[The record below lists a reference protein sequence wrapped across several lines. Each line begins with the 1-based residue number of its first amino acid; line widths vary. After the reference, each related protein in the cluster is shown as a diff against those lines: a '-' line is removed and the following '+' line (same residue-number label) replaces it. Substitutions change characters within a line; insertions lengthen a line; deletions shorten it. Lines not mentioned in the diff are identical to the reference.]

1 MTWRS
6 LLASAL
12 ALTLFFVPADAR
24 RKPKLEPKI
33 KVSCVGNSI
42 TYGMRLDDRE
52 KESYP
57 AQLQALLGDRY
68 EVGNFGKSGAT
79 LLRHGHRPYFEQEEF
94 RQAMAFAGDI
104 VVIHLGI
111 NDTDPRNWP
120 HFQDEF
126 VGDYLAL
133 IDSLRSVNPQARFL
147 IARMTPIGSNH
158 SRFISGTKTW
168 HGQIQEAIETVA
180 EASGAELI
188 DFYEPLHRYPWMF
201 PDAVHPDAEGAGILA
216 KTVYSGITGDY
227 GGLRVSPMFSDHMVL
242 PREKDFLIRGT
253 ADAREKVMVTVDG
266 DVLEAV
272 ANNRGQWC
280 VLVPHRPAKV
290 GAELRI
296 ETAKSSLVYRD
307 VAFGDIWLCS
317 GQSNMEFEVRQSSD
331 AAPRPDAGLRLY
343 DMKCNWRT
351 DNVAWPASALD
362 SVNHLQYF
370 APTRWTPASDAAI
383 ARFSAVGYAFG
394 QMLRDSL
401 QVPIGL
407 ICNAVGGSTAE
418 SWIDRE
424 TLETRY
430 PAILRDWLHNDLIM
444 EWARGR
450 AEKNLSNRPA
460 SVEGYGLVPARHPY
474 EPCYNFEAGILPL
487 DHYPITGVIWYQGE
501 SNAERVEVHEEL
513 FPLLVDSWRNYF
525 SQDGRSGS
533 AMTPT
538 VILGSAPTVIPGS
551 TPTAI
556 PGLTPTVIP
565 GLTGNLP
572 FYYVQLSSLNRP
584 SWPIFRDSQRRLLAS
599 RPGLGMAV
607 TSDLGDPTDV
617 HYRQK
622 RPVGER
628 LALQALEKHYGHA
641 VKADGPLAKE
651 AVLVGQEVDV
661 NFYPQDALCS
671 ADGGPIVGFE
681 VQDAT
686 DGLFHAVGAEIDRN
700 SVILNCSA
708 IKRPVA
714 VRYAWQPYTRANLVN
729 AAGLPASTFRLP
741 VR

>member
-1 MTWRS
+1 MTWRN
-6 LLASAL
+6 LLVGAL
-12 ALTLFFVPADAR
+12 ALTLVFVPADAR
-24 RKPKLEPKI
+24 RKPKVEPKI

-52 KESYP
+52 HESYP
-57 AQLQALLGDRY
+57 VRLQEMLGDRY

-79 LLRHGHRPYFEQEEF
+79 LLRHGHRPYFDQEEF
-94 RQAMAFAGDI
+94 RQAMEFAGDI
-104 VVIHLGI
+104 VVIHLGV

-120 HFQDEF
+120 HFRDEF

-133 IDSLRSVNPQARFL
+133 IDSLRRVNPQARFL

-158 SRFISGTKTW
+158 TRFISGTKTW

-188 DFYEPLHRYPWMF
+188 DFYEPLYRYPWMF
-201 PDAVHPDAEGAGILA
+201 PDAVHPNAEGAGILA

-227 GGLRVSPMFSDHMVL
+227 GGLQVSPLFSDHMVL
-242 PREKDFLIRGT
+242 PRGKDFLIRGT
-253 ADAREKVMVTVDG
+253 ADAREAVKVTVDG
-266 DVLEAV
+266 RVHKAV
-272 ANNRGQWC
+272 ADNRGRWS
-280 VLVPHRPAKV
+280 VLVPALPAKE

-296 ETAKSSLVYRD
+296 ETASRSLVYAD

-331 AAPRPDAGLRLY
+331 ALPRADAGLRLY
-343 DMKCNWRT
+343 DMKANWRT
-351 DNVAWPASALD
+351 DDVAWPASALD

-370 APTRWTPASDAAI
+370 KPTQWTPATASAV

-407 ICNAVGGSTAE
+407 ICNAVGGSNAE

-424 TLETRY
+424 TLETQY
-430 PAILRDWLHNDLIM
+430 PAFLRDWLHNDLVM

-450 AEKNLSNRPA
+450 AEKNISNRPA
-460 SVEGYGLVPARHPY
+460 SVEGYGIVPTRHPY

-513 FPLLVDSWRNYF
+513 FPLLVDSWRDYF
-525 SQDGRSGS
+525 GF
-533 AMTPT
+533 
-538 VILGSAPTVIPGS
+538 V
-551 TPTAI
+551 
-556 PGLTPTVIP
+556 
-565 GLTGNLP
+565 P

-584 SWPIFRDSQRRLLAS
+584 SWPIFRDSQRRMMDR

-607 TSDLGDPTDV
+607 TSDLGDPVDV
-617 HYRQK
+617 HYREK
-622 RPVGER
+622 KPVGER
-628 LALQALEKHYGHA
+628 LALQALAKHYGHP
-641 VKADGPLAKE
+641 VQADGPLPRE
-651 AVLVGQEVDV
+651 AALVDGDV
-661 NFYPQDALCS
+661 VIDYYPQTALRS
-671 ADGGPIVGFE
+671 ADGGPITGFE
-681 VQDAT
+681 VQDAA
-686 DGLFHAVGAEIDRN
+686 DGLFHPVAARIQSGMVRLDA
-700 SVILNCSA
+700 SA
-708 IKRPVA
+708 IRRPLA

-729 AAGLPASTFRLP
+729 ATGLPASTFLLP
-741 VR
+741 VY

>member
-1 MTWRS
+1 MTWRN
-6 LLASAL
+6 LLAGAL
-12 ALTLFFVPADAR
+12 ALTLVFVPADAR
-24 RKPKLEPKI
+24 RKPKVEPKI

-42 TYGMRLDDRE
+42 TYGMRLEDRE
-52 KESYP
+52 HESYP
-57 AQLQALLGDRY
+57 ARLQEMLGDRY
-68 EVGNFGKSGAT
+68 EVANFGKSGAT

-120 HFQDEF
+120 HYQDEF

-133 IDSLRSVNPQARFL
+133 IDSLRSVNPRARFL

-180 EASGAELI
+180 HAAGAELI
-188 DFYEPLHRYPWMF
+188 DFYGPLYPYPWMF
-201 PDAVHPDAEGAGILA
+201 PDAVHPDAEGAGIIA
-216 KTVYSGITGDY
+216 KTVYQGITGDY
-227 GGLRVSPMFSDHMVL
+227 GGLQVSPMFSDHMVL
-242 PREKDFLIRGT
+242 PREKPFAIRGK
-253 ADAREKVMVTVDG
+253 ADAGESVQVTVDG
-266 DVLEAV
+266 AV
-272 ANNRGQWC
+272 YQAFADNRGRWG
-280 VLVPHRPAKV
+280 VEVAPHPAGTGSV
-290 GAELRI
+290 LRI
-296 ETAKSSLVYRD
+296 ETAKSSLVYRN

-331 AAPRPDAGLRLY
+331 AALLPDADLRLY

-370 APTRWTPASDAAI
+370 APTRWMPASDAAI

-407 ICNAVGGSTAE
+407 ICNAVGGSTTE

-450 AEKNLSNRPA
+450 AEKNLANRPA
-460 SVEGYGLVPARHPY
+460 SVEGYGIVPTRHPY

-513 FPLLVDSWRNYF
+513 FPLLVDSWRSYF
-525 SQDGRSGS
+525 AQDGRSGS
-533 AMTPT
+533 AMTT
-538 VILGSAPTVIPGS
+538 
-551 TPTAI
+551 
-556 PGLTPTVIP
+556 TVIP

-584 SWPIFRDSQRRLLAS
+584 SWPIFRDSQRRLLES
-599 RPGLGMAV
+599 RPSLGMAV
-607 TSDLGDPTDV
+607 TSDLGDPIDV

-651 AVLVGQEVDV
+651 AACVGQDVYVD
-661 NFYPQDALCS
+661 FYPQDALRS

-681 VQDAT
+681 VQDAA
-686 DGLFHAVGAEIDRN
+686 DGLFHPVAAEVSGGLVRLD
-700 SVILNCSA
+700 CAA
-708 IKRPVA
+708 IRVPKA

-729 AAGLPASTFRLP
+729 ATGLPASTFRLP

>member
-1 MTWRS
+1 
-6 LLASAL
+6 
-12 ALTLFFVPADAR
+12 
-24 RKPKLEPKI
+24 
-33 KVSCVGNSI
+33 
-42 TYGMRLDDRE
+42 
-52 KESYP
+52 
-57 AQLQALLGDRY
+57 
-68 EVGNFGKSGAT
+68 
-79 LLRHGHRPYFEQEEF
+79 
-94 RQAMAFAGDI
+94 
-104 VVIHLGI
+104 
-111 NDTDPRNWP
+111 
-120 HFQDEF
+120 
-126 VGDYLAL
+126 
-133 IDSLRSVNPQARFL
+133 
-147 IARMTPIGSNH
+147 MTPIGSHH

-168 HGQIQEAIETVA
+168 HGQIQEEIETVA
-180 EASGAELI
+180 DVAGAELI
-188 DFYEPLHRYPWMF
+188 DFYEPLHHYPWMF

-216 KTVYSGITGDY
+216 KTVYQGITGDY

-242 PREKDFLIRGT
+242 PREKDFLIRGM
-253 ADAREKVMVTVDG
+253 ADAREKVTVTVDG

-280 VLVPHRPAKV
+280 VLVPQRPAKV

-370 APTRWTPASDAAI
+370 VSTRWMPASDAAI

-444 EWARGR
+444 AWARGR

-460 SVEGYGLVPARHPY
+460 SVEGYGVVPTRHPY

-525 SQDGRSGS
+525 SD
-533 AMTPT
+533 
-538 VILGSAPTVIPGS
+538 I
-551 TPTAI
+551 
-556 PGLTPTVIP
+556 
-565 GLTGNLP
+565 P

-584 SWPIFRDSQRRLLAS
+584 SWPIFRDSQRRLLES

-651 AVLVGQEVDV
+651 AAEVGPDVYVD
-661 NFYPQDALCS
+661 FYPQDALRS

-681 VQDAT
+681 VQDAA
-686 DGLFHAVGAEIDRN
+686 DGLFHPVAAEVSGGLVRLD
-700 SVILNCSA
+700 CAA
-708 IKRPVA
+708 IRAPKA

>member
-1 MTWRS
+1 MTWRN
-6 LLASAL
+6 LLVGAL
-12 ALTLFFVPADAR
+12 ALTLVFVPADAR
-24 RKPKLEPKI
+24 RKPKVEPKI

-52 KESYP
+52 HESYP
-57 AQLQALLGDRY
+57 VRLQEMLGDRY

-79 LLRHGHRPYFEQEEF
+79 LLRHGHRPYFDQEEF
-94 RQAMAFAGDI
+94 RQAMEFAGDI
-104 VVIHLGI
+104 VVIHLGV

-120 HFQDEF
+120 HFRDEF

-133 IDSLRSVNPQARFL
+133 IDSLRRVNPQARFL

-158 SRFISGTKTW
+158 TRFISGTKTW
-168 HGQIQEAIETVA
+168 HGQIQVAIETVA

-188 DFYEPLHRYPWMF
+188 DFYEPLYRYPWMF
-201 PDAVHPDAEGAGILA
+201 PDAVHPNAEGAGILA

-227 GGLRVSPMFSDHMVL
+227 GGLQVSPLFSDHMVL
-242 PREKDFLIRGT
+242 PRGKDFLIRGT
-253 ADAREKVMVTVDG
+253 ADAREAVKVTVDG
-266 DVLEAV
+266 RVHKAV
-272 ANNRGQWC
+272 ADNRGRWS
-280 VLVPHRPAKV
+280 VLVPALPAKE

-296 ETAKSSLVYRD
+296 ETASRSLVYAD

-331 AAPRPDAGLRLY
+331 ALPRADAGLRLY
-343 DMKCNWRT
+343 DMKANWRT
-351 DNVAWPASALD
+351 DDVAWPASALD

-370 APTRWTPASDAAI
+370 KPTQWTPATASAV

-407 ICNAVGGSTAE
+407 ICNAVGGSNAE

-424 TLETRY
+424 TLETQY
-430 PAILRDWLHNDLIM
+430 PAFLRDWLHNDLVM

-450 AEKNLSNRPA
+450 AEKNISNRPA
-460 SVEGYGLVPARHPY
+460 SVEGYGIVPTRHPY

-513 FPLLVDSWRNYF
+513 FPLLVDSWRDYF
-525 SQDGRSGS
+525 GF
-533 AMTPT
+533 
-538 VILGSAPTVIPGS
+538 V
-551 TPTAI
+551 
-556 PGLTPTVIP
+556 
-565 GLTGNLP
+565 P

-584 SWPIFRDSQRRLLAS
+584 SWPIFRDSQRRMMDR

-607 TSDLGDPTDV
+607 TSDLGDPVDV
-617 HYRQK
+617 HYREK
-622 RPVGER
+622 KPVGER
-628 LALQALEKHYGHA
+628 LALQALAKHYGHP
-641 VKADGPLAKE
+641 VQADGPLPRE
-651 AVLVGQEVDV
+651 AALVDGDV
-661 NFYPQDALCS
+661 VIDYYPQTALRS
-671 ADGGPIVGFE
+671 ADGGPITGFE
-681 VQDAT
+681 VQDAA
-686 DGLFHAVGAEIDRN
+686 DGLFHPVAARIQSGMVRLDA
-700 SVILNCSA
+700 SA
-708 IKRPVA
+708 IRRPLA

-729 AAGLPASTFRLP
+729 ATGLPASTFLLP
-741 VR
+741 VY

>member
-1 MTWRS
+1 MKWRK
-6 LLASAL
+6 LLAGTL
-12 ALTLFFVPADAR
+12 ALLLVLSSADAR
-24 RKPKLEPKI
+24 RKV
-33 KVSCVGNSI
+33 KVACVGDSI
-42 TYGMRLDDRE
+42 TYGMRLEDRE
-52 KESYP
+52 RESYP
-57 AQLQALLGDRY
+57 AQLQALLGDGY

-94 RQAMAFAGDI
+94 RQAMDFAGDI

-120 HFQDEF
+120 HYRDGF

-133 IDSLRSVNPQARFL
+133 IDSLRRVNPKARFL
-147 IARMTPIGSNH
+147 LARMTPIGAGH

-168 HGQIQEAIETVA
+168 HGQIQGAIETVA
-180 EASGAELI
+180 DAAGAELI
-188 DFYEPLHRYPWMF
+188 DFYEPLHRFPWMF
-201 PDAVHPDAEGAGILA
+201 PDNLHPNAEGAGILA

-227 GGLRVSPMFSDHMVL
+227 GSLQASPLFSDHMVL
-242 PREKDFLIRGT
+242 PRDKDFLIRGT
-253 ADAREKVMVTVDG
+253 ANARDKVKVTVDG
-266 DVLEAV
+266 EVLEAV

-280 VLVPHRPAKV
+280 VLVPRRPAKTGV
-290 GAELRI
+290 ELRI
-296 ETAKSSLVYRD
+296 ETASRTLVYVD

-331 AAPRPDAGLRLY
+331 ALPRADADLRLY

-351 DNVAWPASALD
+351 DNVVWPVSALD

-370 APTRWTPASDAAI
+370 APTQWTPATDEAI

-430 PAILRDWLHNDLIM
+430 PAFLRDWLHNDLIM

-460 SVEGYGLVPARHPY
+460 SAEGYGVVPTRHPY

-501 SNAERVEVHEEL
+501 SNAERVEVYEEL
-513 FPLLVDSWRNYF
+513 FPLLVDSWRTYF
-525 SQDGRSGS
+525 GF
-533 AMTPT
+533 
-538 VILGSAPTVIPGS
+538 I
-551 TPTAI
+551 
-556 PGLTPTVIP
+556 
-565 GLTGNLP
+565 P

-584 SWPIFRDSQRRLLAS
+584 SWPIFRDSQRRLMDC

-617 HYRQK
+617 HYREK
-622 RPVGER
+622 KPVGER
-628 LALQALEKHYGHA
+628 LALQALAKHYGHP
-641 VKADGPLAKE
+641 VQADGPLPRE
-651 AVLVGQEVDV
+651 AAFVDGDV
-661 NFYPQDALCS
+661 VIDFYPQTGLRAS
-671 ADGGPIVGFE
+671 DGGPITGFE
-681 VQDAT
+681 VQDAA
-686 DGLFHAVGAEIDRN
+686 DGLFHPVPARIQSGMVRLDASTLR
-700 SVILNCSA
+700 
-708 IKRPVA
+708 RPLA

-729 AAGLPASTFRLP
+729 AAGLPASTFLLP
-741 VR
+741 VY

>member
-1 MTWRS
+1 MTWRN
-6 LLASAL
+6 LLVGAL
-12 ALTLFFVPADAR
+12 ALTLVFVPADAR
-24 RKPKLEPKI
+24 RKPKVEPKI

-52 KESYP
+52 HESYP
-57 AQLQALLGDRY
+57 VRLQEMLGDRY

-79 LLRHGHRPYFEQEEF
+79 LLRHGHRPYFDQEEF
-94 RQAMAFAGDI
+94 RQAMEFAGDI
-104 VVIHLGI
+104 VVIHLGV

-120 HFQDEF
+120 HFRDEF

-133 IDSLRSVNPQARFL
+133 IDSLRRVNPQARFL

-158 SRFISGTKTW
+158 TRFISGTKTW

-188 DFYEPLHRYPWMF
+188 DFYEPLYRYPWMF
-201 PDAVHPDAEGAGILA
+201 PDAVHPNAEGAGILA

-227 GGLRVSPMFSDHMVL
+227 GGLQVSPLFSDHMVL
-242 PREKDFLIRGT
+242 PRGKDFLIRGT
-253 ADAREKVMVTVDG
+253 ADAREAVKVTVDG
-266 DVLEAV
+266 RVHKAV
-272 ANNRGQWC
+272 ADNRGRWS
-280 VLVPHRPAKV
+280 VLVPALPAKE

-296 ETAKSSLVYRD
+296 ETASRSLVYAD

-331 AAPRPDAGLRLY
+331 ALPRADAGLRLY
-343 DMKCNWRT
+343 DMKANWRT
-351 DNVAWPASALD
+351 DDVAWPASALD

-370 APTRWTPASDAAI
+370 KPTQWTPATASAV

-407 ICNAVGGSTAE
+407 ICNAVGGSNAE

-424 TLETRY
+424 TLETQY
-430 PAILRDWLHNDLIM
+430 PAFLRDWLHNDLVM

-450 AEKNLSNRPA
+450 AEKNISNRPA
-460 SVEGYGLVPARHPY
+460 SVEGYGIVPTRHPY

-513 FPLLVDSWRNYF
+513 FPLLVDSWRDYF
-525 SQDGRSGS
+525 GF
-533 AMTPT
+533 
-538 VILGSAPTVIPGS
+538 V
-551 TPTAI
+551 
-556 PGLTPTVIP
+556 
-565 GLTGNLP
+565 P

-584 SWPIFRDSQRRLLAS
+584 SWPIFRDSQRRLMDR

-607 TSDLGDPTDV
+607 TSDLGDPVDV
-617 HYRQK
+617 HYREK
-622 RPVGER
+622 KPVGER
-628 LALQALEKHYGHA
+628 LALQALAKHYGHP
-641 VKADGPLAKE
+641 VQADGPLPRE
-651 AVLVGQEVDV
+651 AALVDGDV
-661 NFYPQDALCS
+661 VIDYYPQTALRS
-671 ADGGPIVGFE
+671 ADGGPITGFE
-681 VQDAT
+681 VQDAA
-686 DGLFHAVGAEIDRN
+686 DGLFHPVEARIQSGLVRLDA
-700 SVILNCSA
+700 SA
-708 IKRPVA
+708 LRRPLA

-729 AAGLPASTFRLP
+729 ATGLPASTFLLP
-741 VR
+741 VY

>member
-1 MTWRS
+1 MTWRN
-6 LLASAL
+6 LLVGAL
-12 ALTLFFVPADAR
+12 ALTLVFVPADAR
-24 RKPKLEPKI
+24 RKPKVEPKI

-52 KESYP
+52 RESYP
-57 AQLQALLGDRY
+57 VRLQEMLGDRY

-94 RQAMAFAGDI
+94 RQAMEFAGDI
-104 VVIHLGI
+104 VVIHLGV

-133 IDSLRSVNPQARFL
+133 IDSLRSVNPKARFL
-147 IARMTPIGSNH
+147 IARMTPIGSTH

-168 HGQIQEAIETVA
+168 HGQIQKEIETVA
-180 EASGAELI
+180 DVAGAELI
-188 DFYEPLHRYPWMF
+188 DFYEPLYRYPWMF
-201 PDAVHPDAEGAGILA
+201 PDAVHPNAEGAGILA
-216 KTVYSGITGDY
+216 KTVYQGITGNY

-242 PREKDFLIRGT
+242 PRDRDFLIRGV
-253 ADAREKVMVTVDG
+253 ADAREKVTVTVDG

-331 AAPRPDAGLRLY
+331 AVPRPDAGLRLY
-343 DMKCNWRT
+343 DMKCNWLT
-351 DNVAWPASALD
+351 DNVAWSASALD

-370 APTRWTPASDAAI
+370 APTRWMPASDAAI

-401 QVPIGL
+401 RVPIGL
-407 ICNAVGGSTAE
+407 ICNAVGGSTTE
-418 SWIDRE
+418 SWVDRE

-430 PAILRDWLHNDLIM
+430 PAFLRDWLHNDLIM

-460 SVEGYGLVPARHPY
+460 SVEGYGIVPTRHPY

-525 SQDGRSGS
+525 SD
-533 AMTPT
+533 
-538 VILGSAPTVIPGS
+538 V
-551 TPTAI
+551 
-556 PGLTPTVIP
+556 
-565 GLTGNLP
+565 P
-572 FYYVQLSSLNRP
+572 FYYVQLSSLNRTC
-584 SWPIFRDSQRRLLAS
+584 WPIFRDSQRRLLAS

-628 LALQALEKHYGHA
+628 LALQALEKYYGHA

-651 AVLVGQEVDV
+651 AARAGQDVYVD
-661 NFYPQDALCS
+661 FYPQDALRS

-681 VQDAT
+681 VQDAA
-686 DGLFHAVGAEIDRN
+686 DGLFHPVAAEVSGGLVRLD
-700 SVILNCSA
+700 CAA
-708 IKRPVA
+708 IRAPKA

-729 AAGLPASTFRLP
+729 ATGLPASTFRLP

>member
-1 MTWRS
+1 MT
-6 LLASAL
+6 LKQITALAL
-12 ALTLFFVPADAR
+12 ALTLVFVPADAR
-24 RKPKLEPKI
+24 RKPKVEPKI

-52 KESYP
+52 RESYP
-57 AQLQALLGDRY
+57 AQLQALLGNRY

-94 RQAMAFAGDI
+94 RQAMDFAGDI

-147 IARMTPIGSNH
+147 IARMTPIGSH
-158 SRFISGTKTW
+158 HARFISGTKTW

-180 EASGAELI
+180 EASRAELI
-188 DFYEPLHRYPWMF
+188 DFYEPLYRYPWMF

-216 KTVYSGITGDY
+216 KTVYQGITGNY

-242 PREKDFLIRGT
+242 PRDKDFLIRGM
-253 ADAREKVMVTVDG
+253 ADAREKVTVTVDG

-280 VLVPHRPAKV
+280 VLVPHRPAKE

-296 ETAKSSLVYRD
+296 ETASRSLVFAD

-317 GQSNMEFEVRQSSD
+317 GQSNMEFEVRQSTD
-331 AAPRPDAGLRLY
+331 ATPRPDASLRLY

-351 DNVAWPASALD
+351 DNVAWPATALD

-370 APTRWTPASDAAI
+370 APTSWTPASADAI

-418 SWIDRE
+418 SWVDRE

-430 PAILRDWLHNDLIM
+430 PAFLRDWLHNDLIM

-450 AEKNLSNRPA
+450 AEKNLSNRPEK
-460 SVEGYGLVPARHPY
+460 VEGYGIVPTRHPY

-513 FPLLVDSWRNYF
+513 FPLLVDSWRSYF
-525 SQDGRSGS
+525 GEDG
-533 AMTPT
+533 PT
-538 VILGSAPTVIPGS
+538 GELFNLGNDGDLYGKTRYWFCPNKEI
-551 TPTAI
+551 
-556 PGLTPTVIP
+556 
-565 GLTGNLP
+565 P
-572 FYYVQLSSLNRP
+572 FYYVQLSSLNRTC
-584 SWPIFRDSQRRLLAS
+584 WPIFRDSQRRLMDC
-599 RPGLGMAV
+599 RPGIGMAV

-617 HYRQK
+617 HYTTK
-622 RPVGER
+622 KPVGER
-628 LALQALEKHYGHA
+628 LALQALAKHYGHN
-641 VKADGPLAKE
+641 VVADGPLARE
-651 AVLVGQEVDV
+651 AT
-661 NFYPQDALCS
+661 NFGRFIEIDFGAQASLRTSDN
-671 ADGGPIVGFE
+671 GPVIGFE
-681 VQDAT
+681 VQDASN
-686 DGLFHAVGAEIDRN
+686 GLFHTVEAEIKGNRVFLD
-700 SVILNCSA
+700 CSA
-708 IKRPVA
+708 IKHPMA

-729 AAGLPASTFRLP
+729 ATGLPASTFRLP
-741 VR
+741 LR

>member
-1 MTWRS
+1 MTWRN
-6 LLASAL
+6 LLAGAL
-12 ALTLFFVPADAR
+12 ALTLVFVPADAR
-24 RKPKLEPKI
+24 RKPKVEPKI

-52 KESYP
+52 RESYP
-57 AQLQALLGDRY
+57 AQLQEMLGDRY

-94 RQAMAFAGDI
+94 RQAMDFAGDI

-147 IARMTPIGSNH
+147 IARMTPIGSHH

-168 HGQIQEAIETVA
+168 HGQIQDAIETVA
-180 EASGAELI
+180 YAAGAELI
-188 DFYEPLHRYPWMF
+188 DFYEPLYHYPWMF
-201 PDAVHPDAEGAGILA
+201 PDAVHPDAEGASILA
-216 KTVYSGITGDY
+216 KTVYQGITGDY
-227 GGLRVSPMFSDHMVL
+227 GGLQVSPMFSDHMVL
-242 PREKDFLIRGT
+242 PREKPFAIRGK
-253 ADAREKVMVTVDG
+253 ADAGESVQVTVDG
-266 DVLEAV
+266 AV
-272 ANNRGQWC
+272 YQAFADNRGRWG
-280 VLVPHRPAKV
+280 VEVAPHPAGTGSV
-290 GAELRI
+290 LRI
-296 ETAKSSLVYRD
+296 ETAKSSLVYRN

-331 AAPRPDAGLRLY
+331 AALLPDADLRLY

-370 APTRWTPASDAAI
+370 APTRWMPASDAAI

-407 ICNAVGGSTAE
+407 ICNAVGGSTTE

-450 AEKNLSNRPA
+450 AEKNLANRPEKA
-460 SVEGYGLVPARHPY
+460 EGYAIVPTRHPY

-513 FPLLVDSWRNYF
+513 FPLLVDSWRSYF
-525 SQDGRSGS
+525 AQDGRSGS
-533 AMTPT
+533 AMTT
-538 VILGSAPTVIPGS
+538 
-551 TPTAI
+551 
-556 PGLTPTVIP
+556 TVIP

-584 SWPIFRDSQRRLLAS
+584 SWPIFRDSQRRLLES

-607 TSDLGDPTDV
+607 TSDLGDPIDV

-651 AVLVGQEVDV
+651 AACVGQDVYVD
-661 NFYPQDALCS
+661 FYPQDALRS

-681 VQDAT
+681 VQDAA
-686 DGLFHAVGAEIDRN
+686 DGLFHPVAAEVSGGLVRLD
-700 SVILNCSA
+700 CAA
-708 IKRPVA
+708 IRVPKA

-729 AAGLPASTFRLP
+729 ATGLPASTFRLP

>member
-1 MTWRS
+1 MT
-6 LLASAL
+6 LKQITALAL
-12 ALTLFFVPADAR
+12 ALTLAFVPADAR
-24 RKPKLEPKI
+24 RKPKVEPKI

-52 KESYP
+52 RESYP

-79 LLRHGHRPYFEQEEF
+79 LLRHGHRPYFAQEEF
-94 RQAMAFAGDI
+94 RQAMDFAGDI

-133 IDSLRSVNPQARFL
+133 IDSLRSVNLKARIL
-147 IARMTPIGSNH
+147 IARMTPIGSDH
-158 SRFISGTKTW
+158 ARFISGTKTW

-180 EASGAELI
+180 EASGVELI
-188 DFYEPLHRYPWMF
+188 DFYEPLYHYPWMF
-201 PDAVHPDAEGAGILA
+201 PDAVHPNAEGAGILA
-216 KTVYSGITGDY
+216 KTVYQGITGDY

-242 PREKDFLIRGT
+242 PREKDFLIRGR
-253 ADAREKVMVTVDG
+253 ADAREKVTVTVDG
-266 DVLEAV
+266 DVFEAV

-351 DNVAWPASALD
+351 DNVAWPATALD

-370 APTRWTPASDAAI
+370 APTRWMPASDAAI

-407 ICNAVGGSTAE
+407 ICNAVGGSTTE
-418 SWIDRE
+418 SWVDRE

-430 PAILRDWLHNDLIM
+430 PAFLRDWLHNDLIM

-450 AEKNLSNRPA
+450 AEKNLSNRPEK
-460 SVEGYGLVPARHPY
+460 VEGYGIVPTRHPY

-525 SQDGRSGS
+525 SD
-533 AMTPT
+533 
-538 VILGSAPTVIPGS
+538 I
-551 TPTAI
+551 
-556 PGLTPTVIP
+556 
-565 GLTGNLP
+565 P

-651 AVLVGQEVDV
+651 AARVGQDVYVD
-661 NFYPQDALCS
+661 FYPQDALRS

-681 VQDAT
+681 VQDAA
-686 DGLFHAVGAEIDRN
+686 DGLFHQVAAEVSGGLVRLD
-700 SVILNCSA
+700 CAA
-708 IKRPVA
+708 IRAPKA

>member
-1 MTWRS
+1 MIWRN
-6 LLASAL
+6 LLVGAL
-12 ALTLFFVPADAR
+12 ALTLVFVPADAR
-24 RKPKLEPKI
+24 RKPKVEPKI

-52 KESYP
+52 RESYP
-57 AQLQALLGDRY
+57 VRLQEMLGDRY

-94 RQAMAFAGDI
+94 RQAMEFAGDI
-104 VVIHLGI
+104 VVIHLGV

-133 IDSLRSVNPQARFL
+133 IDSLRSVNPKARFL

-180 EASGAELI
+180 YAAGAELI
-188 DFYEPLHRYPWMF
+188 DFYEPLYPYPWMF
-201 PDAVHPDAEGAGILA
+201 PDAVHPNAEGAGILA
-216 KTVYSGITGDY
+216 KTVYQGITGDY
-227 GGLRVSPMFSDHMVL
+227 GGLQVSPMFSDHMVL
-242 PREKDFLIRGT
+242 PRDKDFLIRGM
-253 ADAREKVMVTVDG
+253 ADAREKVTVTVDG

-351 DNVAWPASALD
+351 DNIAWPASALD

-370 APTRWTPASDAAI
+370 APTRWMPASDAAI

-407 ICNAVGGSTAE
+407 ICNAVGGSTTE
-418 SWIDRE
+418 SWVDRE

-430 PAILRDWLHNDLIM
+430 PAFLRDWLHNDLIM

-450 AEKNLSNRPA
+450 AEKNLSNRPEK
-460 SVEGYGLVPARHPY
+460 VEGYGIVPTRHPY

-525 SQDGRSGS
+525 SD
-533 AMTPT
+533 
-538 VILGSAPTVIPGS
+538 V
-551 TPTAI
+551 
-556 PGLTPTVIP
+556 
-565 GLTGNLP
+565 P
-572 FYYVQLSSLNRP
+572 FYYVQLSSLNRTC
-584 SWPIFRDSQRRLLAS
+584 WPIFRDSQRRLVDS

-651 AVLVGQEVDV
+651 AAVVGPDV
-661 NFYPQDALCS
+661 YIDFYPQDALRS

-681 VQDAT
+681 VQDAA
-686 DGLFHAVGAEIDRN
+686 DGLFHPVAAEVSGGLVRLD
-700 SVILNCSA
+700 CAA
-708 IKRPVA
+708 IRTPKA

-729 AAGLPASTFRLP
+729 ATGLPASTFRLP

>member
-1 MTWRS
+1 MTWRN
-6 LLASAL
+6 LLAGAL
-12 ALTLFFVPADAR
+12 ALTLVFVPADAR
-24 RKPKLEPKI
+24 RKPKVEPKI

-42 TYGMRLDDRE
+42 TYGMRLEDRE
-52 KESYP
+52 HESYP
-57 AQLQALLGDRY
+57 ARLQEMLGDRY
-68 EVGNFGKSGAT
+68 EVANFGKSGAT

-133 IDSLRSVNPQARFL
+133 IDSLRSVNPKARFL

-158 SRFISGTKTW
+158 TRFISGTKTW
-168 HGQIQEAIETVA
+168 HGQIQKEIETVA
-180 EASGAELI
+180 DVAGAELI
-188 DFYEPLHRYPWMF
+188 DFYEPLYRYPWMF

-216 KTVYSGITGDY
+216 KTVYQGITGDY

-242 PREKDFLIRGT
+242 PREKPFSIRGK
-253 ADAREKVMVTVDG
+253 ADAGESVQVTVDG
-266 DVLEAV
+266 AAYQAV
-272 ANNRGQWC
+272 ADNRGRWG
-280 VLVPHRPAKV
+280 VEVAPHPAGTGSV
-290 GAELRI
+290 LRI

-351 DNVAWPASALD
+351 DNVAWPATALD

-370 APTRWTPASDAAI
+370 APTRWMPASDAAI

-418 SWIDRE
+418 SWVDRE

-430 PAILRDWLHNDLIM
+430 PAFLRDWLHNDLIM

-460 SVEGYGLVPARHPY
+460 SVEGYGIVPTRHPY
-474 EPCYNFEAGILPL
+474 EPCYNFEAGILPM

-501 SNAERVEVHEEL
+501 SNAERVEVHEDL

-525 SQDGRSGS
+525 S
-533 AMTPT
+533 
-538 VILGSAPTVIPGS
+538 VIPS
-551 TPTAI
+551 EAKES
-556 PGLTPTVIP
+556 L
-565 GLTGNLP
+565 LP
-572 FYYVQLSSLNRP
+572 FYYVQLSSLNRTC
-584 SWPIFRDSQRRLLAS
+584 WPIFRDSQRRLMDS

-651 AVLVGQEVDV
+651 AARAGQDVYVD
-661 NFYPQDALCS
+661 FYPQEALRS

-681 VQDAT
+681 VQDAA
-686 DGLFHAVGAEIDRN
+686 DGLFHPVTAEVTGGLVRLD
-700 SVILNCSA
+700 CAA
-708 IKRPVA
+708 IRAPKA

-729 AAGLPASTFRLP
+729 ATGLPASTFRLP

>member
-1 MTWRS
+1 MIWYKKY
-6 LLASAL
+6 
-12 ALTLFFVPADAR
+12 ALTLLALLAVLAPADAR
-24 RKPKLEPKI
+24 RKPKEEPKI

-52 KESYP
+52 RESYP
-57 AQLQALLGDRY
+57 VRLQEMLGDRY

-79 LLRHGHRPYFEQEEF
+79 LLRHGHRPYFEQVEF
-94 RQAMAFAGDI
+94 RQAMDFAGDI

-120 HFQDEF
+120 HYQDEF
-126 VGDYLAL
+126 VEDYLAL
-133 IDSLRSVNPQARFL
+133 VDSLRSVNPKARFL
-147 IARMTPIGSNH
+147 IARMTPIGSTH

-180 EASGAELI
+180 YAAGAELI
-188 DFYEPLHRYPWMF
+188 DFYEPLYPYPWMF

-216 KTVYSGITGDY
+216 KTVYQGITGDY
-227 GGLRVSPMFSDHMVL
+227 GGLQVSPMFSDHMVL
-242 PREKDFLIRGT
+242 PREKPFSIRGK
-253 ADAREKVMVTVDG
+253 ADAGEAVQVTVDG
-266 DVLEAV
+266 AVYQAV
-272 ANNRGQWC
+272 ADNRGRWS
-280 VLVPHRPAKV
+280 VEVAPHPAGT

-296 ETAKSSLVYRD
+296 GTAKSSLVYRD

-370 APTRWTPASDAAI
+370 APTRWMPASEAAI

-394 QMLRDSL
+394 QTLRDSL
-401 QVPIGL
+401 QVPVGL

-450 AEKNLSNRPA
+450 AEKNLSNRPEKA
-460 SVEGYGLVPARHPY
+460 EGYGLVPTRHPY

-487 DHYPITGVIWYQGE
+487 DHYPITGILWYQGE
-501 SNAERVEVHEEL
+501 SNADRVEVHEDL

-525 SQDGRSGS
+525 GLS
-533 AMTPT
+533 
-538 VILGSAPTVIPGS
+538 VIPS
-551 TPTAI
+551 EAKESDH
-556 PGLTPTVIP
+556 
-565 GLTGNLP
+565 LP

-584 SWPIFRDSQRRLLAS
+584 SWPIFRDSQRRLLGA

-607 TSDLGDPTDV
+607 TTDLGDPTDV

-622 RPVGER
+622 RPVGVR

-651 AVLVGQEVDV
+651 AARVGQDVYVD
-661 NFYPQDALCS
+661 FYPQDALRS
-671 ADGGPIVGFE
+671 ADGGPIIGFE
-681 VQDAT
+681 VLDAA
-686 DGLFHAVGAEIDRN
+686 DGRYH
-700 SVILNCSA
+700 
-708 IKRPVA
+708 PVAADVTGGLVRLDCAALREPKA

-729 AAGLPASTFRLP
+729 ATGLPASTFRLL

>member
-1 MTWRS
+1 MTWRN
-6 LLASAL
+6 LLVGAL
-12 ALTLFFVPADAR
+12 ALTLVSVPADAR
-24 RKPKLEPKI
+24 RKPKVEPKI

-52 KESYP
+52 HESYP
-57 AQLQALLGDRY
+57 VRLQEMLGDRY

-94 RQAMAFAGDI
+94 RQAMEFAGDI
-104 VVIHLGI
+104 VVIHLGV

-158 SRFISGTKTW
+158 TRFISGTKTW
-168 HGQIQEAIETVA
+168 HGQIQKEIETVA
-180 EASGAELI
+180 DVAGAELI
-188 DFYEPLHRYPWMF
+188 DFYEPLYRYPWMF
-201 PDAVHPDAEGAGILA
+201 PDAVHPNAEGAGILA
-216 KTVYSGITGDY
+216 KTVYQGITGNY

-242 PREKDFLIRGT
+242 PRDKDFLIRGM
-253 ADAREKVMVTVDG
+253 ADACEKVTVTVDG

-370 APTRWTPASDAAI
+370 APTRWMPASDAAI

-407 ICNAVGGSTAE
+407 ICNAVGGSTTE
-418 SWIDRE
+418 SWVDRE

-430 PAILRDWLHNDLIM
+430 PAFLRDW
-444 EWARGR
+444 R
-450 AEKNLSNRPA
+450 
-460 SVEGYGLVPARHPY
+460 
-474 EPCYNFEAGILPL
+474 
-487 DHYPITGVIWYQGE
+487 
-501 SNAERVEVHEEL
+501 
-513 FPLLVDSWRNYF
+513 
-525 SQDGRSGS
+525 
-533 AMTPT
+533 
-538 VILGSAPTVIPGS
+538 
-551 TPTAI
+551 TA
-556 PGLTPTVIP
+556 
-565 GLTGNLP
+565 
-572 FYYVQLSSLNRP
+572 RP
-584 SWPIFRDSQRRLLAS
+584 SKPAI
-599 RPGLGMAV
+599 RP
-607 TSDLGDPTDV
+607 S
-617 HYRQK
+617 
-622 RPVGER
+622 
-628 LALQALEKHYGHA
+628 
-641 VKADGPLAKE
+641 
-651 AVLVGQEVDV
+651 
-661 NFYPQDALCS
+661 F
-671 ADGGPIVGFE
+671 
-681 VQDAT
+681 AT
-686 DGLFHAVGAEIDRN
+686 G
-700 SVILNCSA
+700 C
-708 IKRPVA
+708 
-714 VRYAWQPYTRANLVN
+714 TM
-729 AAGLPASTFRLP
+729 T
-741 VR
+741 

>member
-1 MTWRS
+1 MKWRN
-6 LLASAL
+6 LLAGAL
-12 ALTLFFVPADAR
+12 ALTLVFVPADAR
-24 RKPKLEPKI
+24 RKPKVEPKI

-52 KESYP
+52 RESYP

-94 RQAMAFAGDI
+94 RQAMDFAGDI

-120 HFQDEF
+120 HFRDEF

-133 IDSLRSVNPQARFL
+133 IDSLRSVNPKARFL
-147 IARMTPIGSNH
+147 IARMTPIGSH
-158 SRFISGTKTW
+158 HARFISGTKTW
-168 HGQIQEAIETVA
+168 HGQIQKEIETVA
-180 EASGAELI
+180 DVAGAELI
-188 DFYEPLHRYPWMF
+188 DFYEPLYRYPWMF

-216 KTVYSGITGDY
+216 KTVYQGITGDY

-242 PREKDFLIRGT
+242 PREKPFSIRGK
-253 ADAREKVMVTVDG
+253 ADAGESVQVTVDG
-266 DVLEAV
+266 AIYQAV
-272 ANNRGQWC
+272 ADNRGRWG
-280 VLVPHRPAKV
+280 VEVAPHPAGTGSV
-290 GAELRI
+290 LRI
-296 ETAKSSLVYRD
+296 ETVKSSLVYRD

-370 APTRWTPASDAAI
+370 APTRWMPASGAAI

-450 AEKNLSNRPA
+450 AEKNLSNRPEK
-460 SVEGYGLVPARHPY
+460 VEGYGLVPTRHPY
-474 EPCYNFEAGILPL
+474 EPCYNFEAGILPM

-525 SQDGRSGS
+525 SD
-533 AMTPT
+533 
-538 VILGSAPTVIPGS
+538 V
-551 TPTAI
+551 
-556 PGLTPTVIP
+556 
-565 GLTGNLP
+565 P

-584 SWPIFRDSQRRLLAS
+584 GWPIFRDSQRRLLES

-651 AVLVGQEVDV
+651 AAEVGPDVYVD
-661 NFYPQDALCS
+661 FYPQDALRS

-681 VQDAT
+681 VQDAA
-686 DGLFHAVGAEIDRN
+686 DGLFHPVAAEVSGGLVRLD
-700 SVILNCSA
+700 CAA
-708 IKRPVA
+708 IRAPKA

>member
-1 MTWRS
+1 MTWRN
-6 LLASAL
+6 LLAGAL
-12 ALTLFFVPADAR
+12 ALTLVFVPADAR
-24 RKPKLEPKI
+24 RKPKVEPKI

-52 KESYP
+52 RESYP
-57 AQLQALLGDRY
+57 VRLQEMLGDRY
-68 EVGNFGKSGAT
+68 EVANFGKSGAT

-133 IDSLRSVNPQARFL
+133 IDSLRSVNPRARFL
-147 IARMTPIGSNH
+147 IARMTPIGSHH

-180 EASGAELI
+180 HAAGAELI
-188 DFYEPLHRYPWMF
+188 DFYEPLYHYPWMF
-201 PDAVHPDAEGAGILA
+201 PDAVHPNAEGAGILA
-216 KTVYSGITGDY
+216 KTVYQGITGDY
-227 GGLRVSPMFSDHMVL
+227 GGLQVSPMFSDHMVL
-242 PREKDFLIRGT
+242 PREKPFAIRGK
-253 ADAREKVMVTVDG
+253 ADAGESVQVTIDG
-266 DVLEAV
+266 AV
-272 ANNRGQWC
+272 YQAIADNRGRWG
-280 VLVPHRPAKV
+280 VEVAPHPAGTGSV
-290 GAELRI
+290 LRI
-296 ETAKSSLVYRD
+296 ESAKSSLVYRD

-370 APTRWTPASDAAI
+370 APTRWMPASDAAI

-450 AEKNLSNRPA
+450 AEKNLANRPA
-460 SVEGYGLVPARHPY
+460 SVDGYGVVPTRHPY

-513 FPLLVDSWRNYF
+513 FPLLVDSWRSYF
-525 SQDGRSGS
+525 AQDGRSGS
-533 AMTPT
+533 AMTT
-538 VILGSAPTVIPGS
+538 
-551 TPTAI
+551 
-556 PGLTPTVIP
+556 TVIP

-584 SWPIFRDSQRRLLAS
+584 SWPIFRDSQRRLLES

-607 TSDLGDPTDV
+607 TSDLGDSTDV

-641 VKADGPLAKE
+641 LKADGPLAKE
-651 AVLVGQEVDV
+651 AARVGQDV
-661 NFYPQDALCS
+661 YIDFYPQDALRS

-681 VQDAT
+681 VQDAA
-686 DGLFHAVGAEIDRN
+686 DGLFHPVAAEVSGGLVRLD
-700 SVILNCSA
+700 CAA
-708 IKRPVA
+708 IRAPKA

-729 AAGLPASTFRLP
+729 ATGLPASTFRLP

>member
-6 LLASAL
+6 ILPGLLALIL
-12 ALTLFFVPADAR
+12 AVAPADAR
-24 RKPKLEPKI
+24 RKPKPAPRI

-42 TYGMRLDDRE
+42 TYGMRLEDRDH
-52 KESYP
+52 ESYP
-57 AQLQALLGDRY
+57 VQLQELLGDRY

-79 LLRHGHRPYFEQEEF
+79 LLRHGHRPYFEQEEY

-120 HFQDEF
+120 HYQDEF
-126 VGDYLAL
+126 VADYLAL

-147 IARMTPIGSNH
+147 IARMTPIGSTH
-158 SRFISGTKTW
+158 SRFISGTKVW

-180 EASGAELI
+180 HAAGAQLI
-188 DFYEPLHRYPWMF
+188 DFYEPLYPYPWLF
-201 PDAVHPDAEGAGILA
+201 PDAIHPNAEGAGILA

-227 GGLRVSPMFSDHMVL
+227 GGLQVSPMFSDHMVL
-242 PREKDFLIRGT
+242 PRDKAFSIRGK
-253 ADAREKVMVTVDG
+253 ADAGVKVTVQVDDAVG
-266 DVLEAV
+266 EAV
-272 ANNRGQWC
+272 TDDRGRWS
-280 VLVPHRPAKV
+280 VDFGPHAA
-290 GAELRI
+290 GTGYQLRI
-296 ETAKSSLVYRD
+296 RTATASLVYRD

-351 DNVAWPASALD
+351 DSIAWPASALD
-362 SVNHLQYF
+362 SVNRLQYF
-370 APTRWTPASDAAI
+370 APTRWQCASEDAI

-394 QMLRDSL
+394 QALRDSL

-407 ICNAVGGSTAE
+407 ICNAVGGSTTE

-430 PAILRDWLHNDLIM
+430 HPILRDWLHNDLIM

-450 AEKNLSNRPA
+450 AEKNLSNRPEKA
-460 SVEGYGLVPARHPY
+460 EGYNVVPTRHPY

-487 DHYPITGVIWYQGE
+487 DHYPITGILWYQGE
-501 SNAERVEVHEEL
+501 SNADRVEVHEDL
-513 FPLLVDSWRNYF
+513 FPLLVDSWRSYF
-525 SQDGRSGS
+525 SD
-533 AMTPT
+533 
-538 VILGSAPTVIPGS
+538 I
-551 TPTAI
+551 
-556 PGLTPTVIP
+556 
-565 GLTGNLP
+565 P

-584 SWPIFRDSQRRLLAS
+584 SWPIFRDSQRRLLES

-607 TSDLGDPTDV
+607 SSDLGDPADV
-617 HYRQK
+617 HYREK
-622 RPVGER
+622 RPVGRR
-628 LALQALEKHYGHA
+628 LALQALAKHYGHP
-641 VKADGPLAKE
+641 VTADGPLARE
-651 AVLVGQEVDV
+651 AARIDQSIFID
-661 NFYPQDALCS
+661 FHPQTGLHAS
-671 ADGGPIVGFE
+671 DGGAITGFE
-681 VQDAT
+681 VQDAA
-686 DGLFHAVGAEIDRN
+686 DGLFHPVPAQVVPDSSELVRLD
-700 SVILNCSA
+700 CSS
-708 IKRPVA
+708 IREPKA

-741 VR
+741 VH

>member
-1 MTWRS
+1 MTWRN
-6 LLASAL
+6 LLAGAL
-12 ALTLFFVPADAR
+12 ALTLVFVPADAR
-24 RKPKLEPKI
+24 RKPKVEPKI

-42 TYGMRLDDRE
+42 TYGMRLEDRE
-52 KESYP
+52 HESYP
-57 AQLQALLGDRY
+57 ARLQEMLGDRY
-68 EVGNFGKSGAT
+68 EVANFGKSGAT

-180 EASGAELI
+180 HAAGTELI
-188 DFYEPLHRYPWMF
+188 DFYGPLYPYPWMF

-216 KTVYSGITGDY
+216 KTVYQGITGDY
-227 GGLRVSPMFSDHMVL
+227 GGLQVSPMFSDHMVL
-242 PREKDFLIRGT
+242 PREKPFAIRGK
-253 ADAREKVMVTVDG
+253 ADAGESVQVTVDG
-266 DVLEAV
+266 AV
-272 ANNRGQWC
+272 YQAFADNRGRWG
-280 VLVPHRPAKV
+280 VEVAPHPAGTGSV
-290 GAELRI
+290 LRI
-296 ETAKSSLVYRD
+296 ETAKSSLVYRN

-331 AAPRPDAGLRLY
+331 AALLPDADLRLY

-370 APTRWTPASDAAI
+370 APTRWMPASDAAI

-430 PAILRDWLHNDLIM
+430 PAILRDWLRNDLIM

-450 AEKNLSNRPA
+450 AEKNLANRPA
-460 SVEGYGLVPARHPY
+460 SVEGYGVVPTRHPY

-525 SQDGRSGS
+525 S
-533 AMTPT
+533 
-538 VILGSAPTVIPGS
+538 VIPS
-551 TPTAI
+551 EAKES
-556 PGLTPTVIP
+556 L
-565 GLTGNLP
+565 LP

-584 SWPIFRDSQRRLLAS
+584 SWPIFRDSQRRLLES
-599 RPGLGMAV
+599 RPSLGMAV
-607 TSDLGDPTDV
+607 TSDLGDPIDV

-651 AVLVGQEVDV
+651 AACVGQDVYVD
-661 NFYPQDALCS
+661 FYPQDALRS

-681 VQDAT
+681 VQDAA
-686 DGLFHAVGAEIDRN
+686 DGLFHPVAAEVSGGLVRLD
-700 SVILNCSA
+700 CAA
-708 IKRPVA
+708 IRAPKA

-729 AAGLPASTFRLP
+729 ATGLPASTFRLP

>member
-1 MTWRS
+1 MTWRN
-6 LLASAL
+6 LLVGAL
-12 ALTLFFVPADAR
+12 ALTLVSVPADAR
-24 RKPKLEPKI
+24 RKPKVEPKI

-52 KESYP
+52 RESYP
-57 AQLQALLGDRY
+57 VRLQEMLGDRY

-94 RQAMAFAGDI
+94 RQAMEFAGDI
-104 VVIHLGI
+104 VVIHLGV

-133 IDSLRSVNPQARFL
+133 IDSLRSVNPKARFL

-158 SRFISGTKTW
+158 TRFISGTKTW
-168 HGQIQEAIETVA
+168 HGQIQKEIETVA
-180 EASGAELI
+180 DVAGAELI
-188 DFYEPLHRYPWMF
+188 DLYEPLYRYPWMF

-216 KTVYSGITGDY
+216 KTVYQGITGDY

-242 PREKDFLIRGT
+242 PREKPFSIRGK
-253 ADAREKVMVTVDG
+253 ADAGESVQVTVDG
-266 DVLEAV
+266 AIYQAV
-272 ANNRGQWC
+272 ADNRGRWG
-280 VLVPHRPAKV
+280 VEVAPHPAGTGSV
-290 GAELRI
+290 LRI
-296 ETAKSSLVYRD
+296 ETVKSSLVYRD

-370 APTRWTPASDAAI
+370 APTRWMPASGAAI

-450 AEKNLSNRPA
+450 AEKNLSNRPEK
-460 SVEGYGLVPARHPY
+460 VEGYGLVPTRHPY
-474 EPCYNFEAGILPL
+474 EPCYNFEAGILPM

-525 SQDGRSGS
+525 SD
-533 AMTPT
+533 
-538 VILGSAPTVIPGS
+538 V
-551 TPTAI
+551 
-556 PGLTPTVIP
+556 
-565 GLTGNLP
+565 P

-584 SWPIFRDSQRRLLAS
+584 GWPIFRDSQRRLLES

-651 AVLVGQEVDV
+651 AAEVGPDVYVD
-661 NFYPQDALCS
+661 FYPQDALRS

-681 VQDAT
+681 VQDAA
-686 DGLFHAVGAEIDRN
+686 DGLFHPVAAQVSGGLVRLDCA
-700 SVILNCSA
+700 A
-708 IKRPVA
+708 IRAPKA

>member
-6 LLASAL
+6 ILPGLLALLIVA
-12 ALTLFFVPADAR
+12 APADAR
-24 RKPKLEPKI
+24 RKPKEEPKI

-52 KESYP
+52 HESYP
-57 AQLQALLGDRY
+57 VQLQEMLGDRY

-94 RQAMAFAGDI
+94 RQAMDFAGDI
-104 VVIHLGI
+104 VVIHLGV

-133 IDSLRSVNPQARFL
+133 IDSLRSVNPKARFL

-158 SRFISGTKTW
+158 TRFISGTKTW

-188 DFYEPLHRYPWMF
+188 DFYEPLYRYPWMF
-201 PDAVHPDAEGAGILA
+201 PDAVHPNAEGAGILA

-227 GGLRVSPMFSDHMVL
+227 GGLQVSPMFSDHMVL
-242 PREKDFLIRGT
+242 PREKPFSIRGK
-253 ADAREKVMVTVDG
+253 ADAGEAVQVTVDG
-266 DVLEAV
+266 AVYQAV
-272 ANNRGQWC
+272 ADNRGRWG
-280 VLVPHRPAKV
+280 VKVASHPAGTGSV
-290 GAELRI
+290 LRI

-351 DNVAWPASALD
+351 DNVAWPATALD

-370 APTRWTPASDAAI
+370 APTRWMPASDAAI

-418 SWIDRE
+418 SWVDRE

-430 PAILRDWLHNDLIM
+430 SAFLRDWLHNDLIM

-450 AEKNLSNRPA
+450 AEKNLSNRPEK
-460 SVEGYGLVPARHPY
+460 VEGYGMVPTRHPY

-525 SQDGRSGS
+525 S
-533 AMTPT
+533 
-538 VILGSAPTVIPGS
+538 VIPS
-551 TPTAI
+551 EAKES
-556 PGLTPTVIP
+556 L
-565 GLTGNLP
+565 LP
-572 FYYVQLSSLNRP
+572 FYYVQLSSLNRTC
-584 SWPIFRDSQRRLLAS
+584 WPIFRDSQRRLLES
-599 RPGLGMAV
+599 RPGMGMAV

-651 AVLVGQEVDV
+651 AARVGQDVYVD
-661 NFYPQDALCS
+661 FYPQEALRS

-681 VQDAT
+681 VQDAA
-686 DGLFHAVGAEIDRN
+686 DGLFHPVTAEVTGGLVRLD
-700 SVILNCSA
+700 CAA
-708 IKRPVA
+708 IRAPKA

-729 AAGLPASTFRLP
+729 ATGLPASTFRLP
-741 VR
+741 VD